1 MTSRV
6 GGKTQT
12 NRGALALAIVEGNL
26 ARVEEI
32 VEAYIALYQGNCLT
46 VFVGKISSM
55 LTLYFIGID

>member
-12 NRGALALAIVEGNL
+12 NRSALALAIVEGNL

-32 VEAYIALYQGNCLT
+32 VDAYISLYQGKCNVN
-46 VFVGKISSM
+46 VFLMS
-55 LTLYFIGID
+55 